1 MSDRFQ
7 LNDEVALEYYRLQ
20 QIEDGNIALAKGV
33 EGELSGTTE
42 AGIREP
48 KEEYA
53 RISEIINV
61 LNDKL
66 GTDFTPA
73 DQLFFDMIEEEMVLD
88 DTLVKQAQ
96 SNTKENFKYGFDD
109 KFMDVVIERMEQ
121 NEELFAKL
129 MDDEKMA
136 GIVKGMLLD
145 KVYKRN
151 DYRNNMDCYR
161 SNINGNMWSYW

>member
-1 MSDRFQ
+1 MSERFQ

-20 QIEDGNIALAKGV
+20 QIEDGSINLVKGE
-33 EGELSGTTE
+33 EGELSSTSE
-42 AGIREP
+42 AGIRKP
-48 KEEYA
+48 KEEFA
-53 RISEIINV
+53 PISEIINV

-66 GTDFTPA
+66 GTDFNSA

-136 GIVKGMLLD
+136 GIVKEMLLD
-145 KVYKRN
+145 KVYKRLS
-151 DYRNNMDCYR
+151 DKK
-161 SNINGNMWSYW
+161 